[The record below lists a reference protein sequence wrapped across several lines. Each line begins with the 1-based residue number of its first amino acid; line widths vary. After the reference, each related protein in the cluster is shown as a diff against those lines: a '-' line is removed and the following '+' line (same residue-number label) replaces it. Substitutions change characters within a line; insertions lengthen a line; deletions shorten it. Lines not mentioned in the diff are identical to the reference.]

1 MKRAFV
7 GAPGGSSIR
16 IAPRSHL
23 RRILAAAPVLAFAA
37 LGGPTAC
44 EAPAESPLVAGDD
57 WPVYGGDPGGSK
69 YSPLDQI
76 DRSNVAGL
84 TLAWSWDTGEDPLP
98 PERAPFRGQPTA
110 PGPFQAT
117 PLVIADTMYVVTPFN
132 RVVALDAETGTE
144 IWSYDPRS
152 WEFGNLHRGCRF
164 CHRGIAVWTDGRE
177 RRVFLNTRWRLIALD
192 AASGRPIESFGRGGE
207 VDLAEGLVWEANR
220 LHISHTSPPVVFED
234 LVIVGGGAP
243 DDRVY
248 RNNPPGDIQ
257 AFDVRT
263 GERRWVFHT
272 IPQEGEVGNETW
284 EDGSWSYTG
293 STNVWAPF
301 TLDHER
307 GLVYLPVGTPNNDFY
322 GGHRLGDNL
331 FAESVLCLDARTGER
346 VWHFQAIH
354 HGLWDYDLPAPP
366 NLVTIEVDG
375 RTIDAV
381 AVPTKTSFVYVF
393 DRATGEPVWPIE
405 ERPVPASDVPGERA
419 SPTQPF
425 PTKPPPLTRQ
435 GITEDDLIDF
445 TPALRAEA
453 LEIFRRHRAGPIF
466 TPPSLEGTILYPG
479 LIGGAGWGGGAVDPE
494 RGILYVKGH
503 NWPWVARVA
512 VPEPGTD
519 EADYVPVFFTPISV
533 AGSLPL
539 TKPPYSLLIAID
551 LNRGEKLWEVPFGDT
566 PEIRAHPAL
575 AGLELPPL
583 GTAPGGNGSAAGPL
597 LTAGGLV
604 FMAGGGRQLLAMS
617 TEGGETLWAG
627 DLEGRRGLA
636 NPMTYRTSSGR
647 QLVVVATSDDDWE
660 ASVLMAFALPVP

>member
-1 MKRAFV
+1 M
-7 GAPGGSSIR
+7 R
-16 IAPRSHL
+16 IAPPSHP
-23 RRILAAAPVLAFAA
+23 RRVLAAAPMIAFAA
-37 LGGPTAC
+37 LGGLTSC

-164 CHRGIAVWTDGRE
+164 CHRGVAVWTDGRE

-192 AASGRPIESFGRGGE
+192 AATGRPIESFGRGGE

-419 SPTQPF
+419 SSTQPF

-575 AGLELPPL
+575 AGLDLPPL
-583 GTAPGGNGSAAGPL
+583 GVAPGGNGTPAGPL
-597 LTAGGLV
+597 LTGGGLV

-617 TEGGETLWAG
+617 TEDGSTLWAG

-660 ASVLMAFALPVP
+660 ASVLMAFALPGP